1 MATVGKGPHF
11 LQKNATTE
19 LSGYRPVD
27 SDNQG
32 STVYANTTS
41 TICLRQKFFTNAVAD
56 LEGVS
61 RVPWNPPFGSV
72 VIESYGSLAFS
83 KTQLFRL

>member
-1 MATVGKGPHF
+1 MQLNCNCKLWRYGPDWLVERNLSNLQTATVKTKH
-11 LQKNATTE
+11 L
-19 LSGYRPVD
+19 
-27 SDNQG
+27 
-32 STVYANTTS
+32 
-41 TICLRQKFFTNAVAD
+41 AVAD
-56 LEGVS
+56 LEGVP